1 MLPLGGS
8 HGILSTL
15 DDELLLSV
23 LYRITSINPIRT
35 PLATIMLSPKTSSI
49 DQRRKAHRRQNSTPV
64 LEVQQ
69 NTNPR
74 PFPAPIQRPSGP
86 SRGHRR
92 GLSLDQHMTF
102 HRQGR
107 MTPTLGPI
115 TQDDTQVQLTYT
127 GQQQPQHPLQVAQ
140 QHSMA
145 QPGPPHF
152 QYPPRHQ
159 PNLSPETS
167 QVQHQHDP
175 HPSAPAFEF
184 PSHQQFHRDIQSDPQ
199 PNTPIFEFPQQSQPL
214 QPPESPHQTRFTSS
228 PQIPQHSQCHQD
240 QQLQGPCDEAVRKL
254 KESVEAVYGPGSNV
268 FINILPTPIATPQ
281 KRASQAPMSQ
291 IDPAPIPLDFGA
303 ADNLGLEPSN
313 SNHGFEFHNSPEGSY
328 YSPVGNSPDN
338 SSWHSPVQQPMGTYL
353 EPPPHLS
360 FDDHPLLSHAHF
372 SSSQTTLA
380 DVEPMYSPSHGGY
393 SPDRSPRQLSVA
405 ELNLDATIVDTNIS
419 SEEVAALIEHDTT
432 TNTFRCLFDGCNK
445 AGFQRRENVRSHVQ
459 THLGDRPYMCIH
471 CKKTFVRPHDLKRHA
486 KIHSGVKPYQCPCGQ
501 EFVRQD
507 ALTRHR
513 QRGSC
518 SGAFPD
524 AIPKTPARRG
534 RPRKNRPELEKRVDK
549 AVRTRRMNA
558 ARGCK
563 MDDYSGHSSSGGS
576 GSDSENSPSPQPET
590 ETLDFGTLETSG
602 GLGSLEN
609 SQPQNSDQNEST
621 EPFSFNNFSA
631 SSPCDD
637 YSSPFDQVAS
647 AEDMFFQLSAS
658 SSSNNNNN
666 NPTPP
671 DSPSGGEPLIMDPMS
686 LVSSADDLFFG
697 TATDLKVESS
707 AFENSAFWLE

>member
-1 MLPLGGS
+1 
-8 HGILSTL
+8 
-15 DDELLLSV
+15 
-23 LYRITSINPIRT
+23 
-35 PLATIMLSPKTSSI
+35 MLSPKTSSI
-49 DQRRKAHRRQNSTPV
+49 DHRRKAHRRQNSTPV

-74 PFPAPIQRPSGP
+74 PFPAPLQRQNGP
-86 SRGHRR
+86 PRGHRR

-107 MTPTLGPI
+107 MKPTLGPI

-145 QPGPPHF
+145 QPGPPHI

-159 PNLSPETS
+159 RNLSLETS
-167 QVQHQHDP
+167 HLQLQHD
-175 HPSAPAFEF
+175 SQSSTPAFEF
-184 PSHQQFHRDIQSDPQ
+184 PPHPPFQQDLQSEPQ

-214 QPPESPHQTRFTSS
+214 PSPQSPHQTRFTPSQD
-228 PQIPQHSQCHQD
+228 PPHSQFHPS

-268 FINILPTPIATPQ
+268 FINILPTPSATPQ
-281 KRASQAPMSQ
+281 KRISQAPMPQ
-291 IDPAPIPLDFGA
+291 IDPAPIPLGFGT
-303 ADNLGLEPSN
+303 ADSLGLEPS
-313 SNHGFEFHNSPEGSY
+313 SSTQGFEFQNSPEGSY
-328 YSPVGNSPDN
+328 YSPVGVSPDH
-338 SSWHSPVQQPMGTYL
+338 SAWHSPDQQPMSSYL

-360 FDDHPLLSHAHF
+360 FDDHPLLSHSHF

-380 DVEPMYSPSHGGY
+380 DVEPMYSPAHGGY
-393 SPDRSPRQLSVA
+393 SPNRSPRQLSVA
-405 ELNLDATIVDTNIS
+405 DLNLDATIVDTNIS

-518 SGAFPD
+518 TGAFPD
-524 AIPKTPARRG
+524 VIPRTPARRG

-549 AVRTRRMNA
+549 AARTRRMNA
-558 ARGCK
+558 GREDK
-563 MDDYSGHSSSGGS
+563 VDEYSGNSSNAGS
-576 GSDSENSPSPQPET
+576 GSESENSPSPQPET
-590 ETLDFGTLETSG
+590 QNFDFGALDASG
-602 GLGSLEN
+602 GLSALDD
-609 SQPQNSDQNEST
+609 SKPQDSDQAENT
-621 EPFSFNNFSA
+621 QPFSFNNFSA

-637 YSSPFDQVAS
+637 YSSPFEPIAA

-658 SSSNNNNN
+658 SAGNNN

-686 LVSSADDLFFG
+686 MASSADDIFFG
-697 TATDLKVESS
+697 TATDLKVENN
-707 AFENSAFWLE
+707 AFESSTFWLE

>member
-1 MLPLGGS
+1 
-8 HGILSTL
+8 
-15 DDELLLSV
+15 
-23 LYRITSINPIRT
+23 
-35 PLATIMLSPKTSSI
+35 MLSPKTSSI

-74 PFPAPIQRPSGP
+74 PFPAPLQRQNGP
-86 SRGHRR
+86 LRGHRR

-145 QPGPPHF
+145 QPGPPQF

-159 PNLSPETS
+159 PNLSLETS
-167 QVQHQHDP
+167 HLQHQHDS
-175 HPSAPAFEF
+175 HPSTPAFEF
-184 PSHQQFHRDIQSDPQ
+184 PPHPTYSEPQ
-199 PNTPIFEFPQQSQPL
+199 PNTPIFEFPQQSRPL
-214 QPPESPHQTRFTSS
+214 PSPQSPHQTRFTNS
-228 PQIPQHSQCHQD
+228 PQIPQHSQFHQG

-268 FINILPTPIATPQ
+268 FINILPTPVATPQ
-281 KRASQAPMSQ
+281 KRTSQAPMSQ
-291 IDPAPIPLDFGA
+291 VDPAPIPLDFGA
-303 ADNLGLEPSN
+303 ADSLGLEPSN
-313 SNHGFEFHNSPEGSY
+313 SSQAFEFHNSPEGSY
-328 YSPVGNSPDN
+328 YSPDHSP
-338 SSWHSPVQQPMGTYL
+338 WHSPNQQPMNSYL
-353 EPPPHLS
+353 EPPPQLS
-360 FDDHPLLSHAHF
+360 FDDHPLLSHSHF

-405 ELNLDATIVDTNIS
+405 DLNLDATIVDTNIS

-432 TNTFRCLFDGCNK
+432 TNTFRCLFEGCNK

-524 AIPKTPARRG
+524 AVPKTPARRG

-558 ARGCK
+558 AREYK
-563 MDDYSGHSSSGGS
+563 LDEYSGSSSGGGS

-590 ETLDFGTLETSG
+590 QTFDFGPLDASDGLGTLEESK
-602 GLGSLEN
+602 
-609 SQPQNSDQNEST
+609 PQDLDQTGST
-621 EPFSFNNFSA
+621 EPFRYVFQ
-631 SSPCDD
+631 
-637 YSSPFDQVAS
+637 PFP
-647 AEDMFFQLSAS
+647 S
-658 SSSNNNNN
+658 SSQWRSC
-666 NPTPP
+666 
-671 DSPSGGEPLIMDPMS
+671 
-686 LVSSADDLFFG
+686 
-697 TATDLKVESS
+697 
-707 AFENSAFWLE
+707 

>member
-1 MLPLGGS
+1 
-8 HGILSTL
+8 
-15 DDELLLSV
+15 
-23 LYRITSINPIRT
+23 
-35 PLATIMLSPKTSSI
+35 MLSPKTSSI

-74 PFPAPIQRPSGP
+74 PFPAPLQRQNGP
-86 SRGHRR
+86 LRGHRR
-92 GLSLDQHMTF
+92 GLSLDQHMAF

-127 GQQQPQHPLQVAQ
+127 GQPQPQHPLQVAQ

-152 QYPPRHQ
+152 QYPPRH
-159 PNLSPETS
+159 PSNLSLETS
-167 QVQHQHDP
+167 HLQHQHDS
-175 HPSAPAFEF
+175 HPSTPAFEF
-184 PSHQQFHRDIQSDPQ
+184 PPHPSFQQDLQSEPQ
-199 PNTPIFEFPQQSQPL
+199 ANTPIFEFPQQSQPL
-214 QPPESPHQTRFTSS
+214 PSPHS
-228 PQIPQHSQCHQD
+228 PRPSPRIPQHSHFHQG

-268 FINILPTPIATPQ
+268 FINILPTPIATPH
-281 KRASQAPMSQ
+281 KRISQAPMSQ
-291 IDPAPIPLDFGA
+291 IDPAPIPLDFEAVDG
-303 ADNLGLEPSN
+303 LGLEPPN
-313 SNHGFEFHNSPEGSY
+313 SNQGFEFHSSHEGSY
-328 YSPVGNSPDN
+328 YSPVGNSPDK
-338 SSWHSPVQQPMGTYL
+338 SPWHSPPQQPMNSYM
-353 EPPPHLS
+353 EPPPQLS
-360 FDDHPLLSHAHF
+360 FDDHPLLSHSHF

-380 DVEPMYSPSHGGY
+380 DVEPMYSPAHGGY

-405 ELNLDATIVDTNIS
+405 DLNLDATIVDTNIS

-432 TNTFRCLFDGCNK
+432 TNTFKCLFDGCNK

-524 AIPKTPARRG
+524 AVPKTPARRG

-549 AVRTRRMNA
+549 ATRTRRMNA
-558 ARGCK
+558 TREYK
-563 MDDYSGHSSSGGS
+563 LDEYSSSAGS
-576 GSDSENSPSPQPET
+576 GSESENSPSPQPET
-590 ETLDFGTLETSG
+590 QTFDFGALDASG
-602 GLGSLEN
+602 GLGGLED
-609 SQPQNSDQNEST
+609 SKPKDSDQTGST

-637 YSSPFDQVAS
+637 DYSSPFDPMAA
-647 AEDMFFQLSAS
+647 AEDMLFQLSAS
-658 SSSNNNNN
+658 SSSNNN

-686 LVSSADDLFFG
+686 MVSSADDIFFG
-697 TATDLKVESS
+697 TATDLKVENN